1 MTLYQRRINDVYV
14 LLNELYKNE
23 QDYTTKLYL
32 INEKFFSLISSLSNI
47 YFKQQKPYSTSSLQ
61 LLFQFLQ
68 NKYIYQLEQV
78 SHFKDEILIPMSTIL
93 NNKSNDELFKNIK
106 NYEKELENIKAKTLR
121 SKEKYIEIM
130 KKAEETIYDYEMA
143 LKTLNGY
150 EGFKIKKNQKISEAK
165 AIEIEYRNN
174 IILYNQEL
182 SKFEKIEQKE
192 KEIEINYVSF
202 EKEKLKKLISLFQ
215 TTKINENN
223 NFEETIL
230 KSYNEDN
237 QIFDTE
243 TNRNM
248 EDIKGRFTQITF
260 EEYVPSILSSRK
272 LVHDEIVYKTLY
284 ELKEKFHLE
293 YGKKYDLVNA
303 KKDIQFKKIIQHIM
317 DHCET
322 VNRNDLNTMLN
333 LINEKKYRSKLI
345 MHLNTERSKG
355 SLFNSP
361 ISFNI
366 ITQIFEHIFS
376 TFEINNEN
384 DFEDIKNTLLL
395 SQSFYKNENGN
406 KIFIEEKLKNNK
418 LLSNIEFWKFFIDID
433 INKEF
438 TSNKSTDEKTI
449 KQIPFFKIAIQL
461 TNLVEFSSNVNQVYE
476 LVNFFDQKYKMNFD
490 EIIKLKKEI
499 GTIEK
504 KKLDKINLKNQNYI
518 CKSYNQTAL
527 MFKGDFAL
535 LVNSDINID
544 ESYIVNS

>member
-1 MTLYQRRINDVYV
+1 MTYYQRRINDVYV

-93 NNKSNDELFKNIK
+93 NDKSNDELFKNIK
-106 NYEKELENIKAKTLR
+106 NYEKELENIKAKTLK
-121 SKEKYIEIM
+121 SKERYIEIM

-174 IILYNQEL
+174 IMLYNQEL

-284 ELKEKFHLE
+284 ELKEKFNLE

-438 TSNKSTDEKTI
+438 TSNKSTDEKAI

-504 KKLDKINLKNQNYI
+504 KKLDKKNLKNQNYI

>member
-93 NNKSNDELFKNIK
+93 NDKSNDELFKNIK
-106 NYEKELENIKAKTLR
+106 NYEKELENIKAKTLK
-121 SKEKYIEIM
+121 SKERYIEIM

-174 IILYNQEL
+174 IMLYNQEL

-284 ELKEKFHLE
+284 ELKEKFNLE

-438 TSNKSTDEKTI
+438 TSNKSTDEKAI

-490 EIIKLKKEI
+490 EIIKLKNEI

-504 KKLDKINLKNQNYI
+504 KKLDKKNLKNQNYI

>member
-93 NNKSNDELFKNIK
+93 NDKSNDELFKNIK
-106 NYEKELENIKAKTLR
+106 NYEKELENIKAKTLK
-121 SKEKYIEIM
+121 SKERYIEIM

-165 AIEIEYRNN
+165 AIEIEYHNN
-174 IILYNQEL
+174 IMLYNQEL

-284 ELKEKFHLE
+284 ELKEKFNLE

-438 TSNKSTDEKTI
+438 TSNKSTDEKAI

-476 LVNFFDQKYKMNFD
+476 LVNFFDKKYKMIFV
-490 EIIKLKKEI
+490 EFIKLKNEI
-499 GTIEK
+499 GIIEK
-504 KKLDKINLKNQNYI
+504 
-518 CKSYNQTAL
+518 
-527 MFKGDFAL
+527 
-535 LVNSDINID
+535 
-544 ESYIVNS
+544 

>member
-192 KEIEINYVSF
+192 KEIEINYISF

-248 EDIKGRFTQITF
+248 EDTKGRFTQITF

-504 KKLDKINLKNQNYI
+504 KKLDKKNFKNQNYI

>member
-93 NNKSNDELFKNIK
+93 NDKSNDELFKNIK
-106 NYEKELENIKAKTLR
+106 NYEKELENIKAKTLM
-121 SKEKYIEIM
+121 SKERYIEIM

-174 IILYNQEL
+174 IMLYNQEL

-284 ELKEKFHLE
+284 ELKEKFNLE

-438 TSNKSTDEKTI
+438 TSNKSTDEKAI

-504 KKLDKINLKNQNYI
+504 KKLDKKNLKNQNYI

>member
-93 NNKSNDELFKNIK
+93 NDKSNDELFKNIK
-106 NYEKELENIKAKTLR
+106 NYEKELENIKAKTLK
-121 SKEKYIEIM
+121 SKERYIEIM

-174 IILYNQEL
+174 IMLYNQEL

-284 ELKEKFHLE
+284 ELKEKFNLE

-438 TSNKSTDEKTI
+438 TSNKSTDEKAI

-504 KKLDKINLKNQNYI
+504 KKLDKKNLKNQNYI

>member
-47 YFKQQKPYSTSSLQ
+47 YFKQQKRYSTSSLQ

-93 NNKSNDELFKNIK
+93 NDKSNDELFKNIK
-106 NYEKELENIKAKTLR
+106 NYEKELENIKAKTLK
-121 SKEKYIEIM
+121 SKERYIEIM

-174 IILYNQEL
+174 IMLYNQEL

-284 ELKEKFHLE
+284 ELKENFNLE

-438 TSNKSTDEKTI
+438 TSNKSTDEKAI

-504 KKLDKINLKNQNYI
+504 KKLDKKNLKNQNYI